1 MPFIEGEAHSMTFS
15 NIDPNDVS
23 PTAMDDCAYL
33 RVWTNHENSGLWVTT
48 PCTGTTVTGLWSIC
62 EAYEL
67 P

>member
-1 MPFIEGEAHSMTFS
+1 MTFS